1 MLSTHVLGAVKHV
14 WRRMACGQRSKAQKR
29 LQRVIAWFSH
39 PESGQYLRRSCLAFR
54 LTLTVMSKVAK
65 KPGVGEPPTIVRC
78 CKGAGDGDSAV
89 HGSLQTTLDTILRNL
104 TADPSIDVGATTTLL
119 FCTAMDL
126 GLRLQ
131 PFGEW
136 PSKGC
141 LLVQEYNPDGFLVA
155 IMIF

>member
-1 MLSTHVLGAVKHV
+1 
-14 WRRMACGQRSKAQKR
+14 
-29 LQRVIAWFSH
+29 
-39 PESGQYLRRSCLAFR
+39 LRRSCLAFS

-155 IMIF
+155 IMDFLKEDPRNLDVGCGLVLREQVRRRAATETGQILYMSSPPV